1 MYKIIKIF
9 LSAMIVCL
17 SLPNISAYGE
27 ENSGAY
33 AGVTNDIRE
42 VLHVKENR
50 SNQCYIAYTTDNL
63 NMRSEPNLE
72 AEILYIIP
80 FNSEIL
86 ICDYNDNWEMVFCK
100 YHNNDSKNDIA
111 YISKKYISNETCK
124 SVMYNFPTNNGFK
137 SFMPYTAI
145 TDISSMQYE
154 LQISLAHTG
163 NFGIRQVGDRYCV
176 AVGSAFNVDVGTYI
190 DLILENGNII
200 QCIVGDIKSPNDTME
215 DNITTAE
222 NGCVSEFIV
231 DINFLESD
239 IKRDGD
245 ISSCNVKWDSPV
257 NSLIVYDKNILKQ
270 GE

>member
-17 SLPNISAYGE
+17 SMPNISAYGE

-86 ICDYNDNWEMVFCK
+86 ICDYNDNWVFCK

-124 SVMYNFPTNNGFK
+124 SVMYNFQQIMALNHLCH
-137 SFMPYTAI
+137 I
-145 TDISSMQYE
+145 QQ
-154 LQISLAHTG
+154 LQISL
-163 NFGIRQVGDRYCV
+163 
-176 AVGSAFNVDVGTYI
+176 
-190 DLILENGNII
+190 
-200 QCIVGDIKSPNDTME
+200 QCNMSFRLV
-215 DNITTAE
+215 
-222 NGCVSEFIV
+222 
-231 DINFLESD
+231 
-239 IKRDGD
+239 
-245 ISSCNVKWDSPV
+245 
-257 NSLIVYDKNILKQ
+257 
-270 GE
+270 